1 MFLDRNKPP
10 TKAIPVALAM
20 MFPIVFLPFE
30 SSWLSPRG
38 PAGWLAAWH
47 LGSLVAAATSASKL
61 PNERLLRPTLAAW
74 ADLCDNKNDRYRVD
88 IVCLERGEVTWLL
101 FAFPSFLPK
110 VQPQASRRRMRC
122 FAMDVEDPRRAKAV
136 LLVLI

>member
-1 MFLDRNKPP
+1 MDRNKPP

-20 MFPIVFLPFE
+20 MFPIDFLPFE

-101 FAFPSFLPK
+101 FAFPKSTAPGFAQADAVIRSFEATVADITEPI
-110 VQPQASRRRMRC
+110 AAR
-122 FAMDVEDPRRAKAV
+122 E
-136 LLVLI
+136 